1 MKPTILQKKKLLY
14 IYSYTKKLISRIFY
28 FGDLREN
35 LSFFH
40 CVLCTFHDLK
50 SILLSFRL
58 HRQVLIEW
66 SQDPSKELRLTEIV
80 LSQDAKNYHAWQY
93 RQWVI
98 KTFEL
103 FKAELEYVERL
114 LEEDIRN
121 NSAWNQRFFVLSHTT
136 PKLEGDVLEREIDYT
151 LNAIKKVPSN
161 ESSWNYLNGIF
172 SKCEENEKANCRE
185 KIRAFCKAMME
196 NDSLK
201 DPVYLLATMVD
212 MNRSEGKF
220 SEETVKVKRLI
231 I

>member
-1 MKPTILQKKKLLY
+1 M
-14 IYSYTKKLISRIFY
+14 ISRIFY

-220 SEETVKVKRLI
+220 SEETVKVRRLI